1 MAHNHP
7 PEHSDDHTPEQER
20 EEREQDT
27 VRRLA
32 AAINRAGL
40 QTPVAMALD
49 ILKPLD
55 FISSQVVVFLSPF
68 VRGHRW
74 EHYTDA
80 LTHEEGWHTL
90 RHHLHPPDER
100 GPP

>member
-1 MAHNHP
+1 MAHDHP
-7 PEHSDDHTPEQER
+7 PEQPGEHTPEQER
-20 EEREQDT
+20 EQHEQDT

-40 QTPVAMALD
+40 QTPVAMTLD

-55 FISSQVVVFLSPF
+55 FISSQVVVFLAPF

-74 EHYTDA
+74 EQYTAA
-80 LTHEEGWHTL
+80 LTNEEGWHTL
-90 RHHLHPPDER
+90 RHHLHHPDER
-100 GPP
+100 GSP